1 MPIKD
6 EPLDDTDDDFQ
17 MKCIDESDDMM
28 DPTMFLERSE
38 HEGDVPIMVS
48 IGIGSQSLAAH
59 THHTTHVSFNR

>member
-48 IGIGSQSLAAH
+48 IGIGSQH
-59 THHTTHVSFNR
+59 THTTPPTLVLIDSF

>member
-48 IGIGSQSLAAH
+48 IGIRSH
-59 THHTTHVSFNR
+59 YTTHVSFNR